1 MPRPIRSPFQIP
13 YGAQYGAPRAG
24 GRHHQGTDY
33 HCPVGTP
40 IYGTR
45 SGGRVVSN
53 VGESGYGIGFG
64 NYVSILYA
72 GGYMTLD
79 GHLHERSPLATGSF
93 VDERTVVGAVGLSG
107 NSVYADPPGA
117 HNHHQLWVNG
127 VLVDPESYYALE
139 TADSGSTLIP
149 EDDMPLND
157 TDKDWIRQ
165 AVRQEISSVTSATG
179 DIQARMMSATG
190 GGWDSFDE
198 LVRNTRA
205 IKAAQDPAALSKAI
219 SDKVIASLPS
229 GADAAAIAAAVDA
242 VLADN
247 FAAIPDSTL
256 NAQAERLKS

>member
-1 MPRPIRSPFQIP
+1 MPRPIRTSFAIP
-13 YGAQYGAPRAG
+13 SGAQYGAPREG

-45 SGGRVVSN
+45 AGGRVVSN

-64 NYVSILYA
+64 NYVSILYP

-79 GHLHERSPLATGSF
+79 GHLRERSSLPTGSP
-93 VDERTVVGAVGLSG
+93 VGIDTIVGYVGISG
-107 NSVYADPPGA
+107 NAVYADPPGPHDHA
-117 HNHHQLWVNG
+117 QLWVNG

-139 TADSGSTLIP
+139 TAGSGGTPIT

-157 TDKDWIRQ
+157 DDKGWIRE
-165 AVRQEISSVTSATG
+165 AIRQEISSVTTAAG
-179 DIQARMMSATG
+179 DIQTRMMSATG

-205 IKAAQDPAALSKAI
+205 IKAAQDPTALSKEI
-219 SDKVIASLPS
+219 SDKVIAALPA
-229 GADAAAIAAAVDA
+229 GADAAAIAAAVDV

-247 FAAIPDSTL
+247 FAAVPGAVRADIKAAL
-256 NAQAERLKS
+256 